1 MQRKTNFENDTAFRV
16 AINLLL
22 EDLLESI
29 DDLEDDEL
37 DPRLTA
43 GNLSVTFEDE
53 SVILLSQQTPTHE
66 LWLSAN
72 YTAWH
77 FLCIEGHWVERD
89 TGEPILTVLS
99 KLFSEKLGE
108 SVSFSL

>member
-1 MQRKTNFENDTAFRV
+1 MLRKTDFDNDTEFRLAV
-16 AINLLL
+16 NLLL
-22 EDLLESI
+22 EDLLDHV
-29 DDLEDDEL
+29 DDLDDDEL
-37 DPRLTA
+37 DPRLTS

-53 SVILLSQQTPTHE
+53 SVILLSQQTPTRE

-77 FLCIEGHWVERD
+77 FLRTGGSWVERD
-89 TGEPILTVLS
+89 TGEPLLNVLS

-108 SVSFSL
+108 TVTFSS

>member
-1 MQRKTNFENDTAFRV
+1 MPQRSDFTDDTRFRQAV
-16 AINLLL
+16 RVLL
-22 EDLLESI
+22 EELLDQV

-43 GNLSVTFEDE
+43 GNLSVTFEDT

-77 FLCIEGHWVERD
+77 FLCIEGAWVERD
-89 TGEPILTVLS
+89 TGEPMLEVLS
-99 KLFSEKLGE
+99 RLFSEKLGE

>member
-1 MQRKTNFENDTAFRV
+1 MQQRSDFEHDADFRL
-16 AINLLL
+16 AISELL
-22 EDLLESI
+22 EDLLDCV

-37 DPRLTA
+37 DPRLTP

-77 FLCIEGHWVERD
+77 FLRSGGTWVERD
-89 TGEPILTVLS
+89 SGAPLLDVLS

-108 SVSFSL
+108 TVSFSI

>member
-1 MQRKTNFENDTAFRV
+1 MPRKNDFDSETDFRRAV
-16 AINLLL
+16 TTLL
-22 EDLLESI
+22 EELLDQVDEL
-29 DDLEDDEL
+29 DDDEL

-53 SVILLSQQTPTHE
+53 SVILLSQQTPTRE

-77 FLCIEGHWVERD
+77 FLRFDGIWLERD
-89 TGEPILTVLS
+89 SGEPMLDVLS
-99 KLFSEKLGE
+99 TLFSGKLGE
-108 SVSFSL
+108 TVILTP

>member
-77 FLCIEGHWVERD
+77 FLHKGDSWVERD
-89 TGEPILTVLS
+89 TGEPLRDVLA

-108 SVSFSL
+108 TVSFTS

>member
-1 MQRKTNFENDTAFRV
+1 MPQRSDFENETGFRHAV
-16 AINLLL
+16 GTLMAELLDQFD
-22 EDLLESI
+22 E
-29 DDLEDDEL
+29 LEDDEL
-37 DPRLTA
+37 DPRLTG
-43 GNLSVTFEDE
+43 GNLSVTFGDD

-77 FLCIEGHWVERD
+77 FLCIEGIWVERD
-89 TGEPILTVLS
+89 TDEPMLDILS
-99 KLFSEKLGE
+99 RLFSEKLDE

>member
-1 MQRKTNFENDTAFRV
+1 MPQRSDFTDDTGFRQAV
-16 AINLLL
+16 GALLGV
-22 EDLLESI
+22 LLDQVDEL
-29 DDLEDDEL
+29 DDDEL

>member
-1 MQRKTNFENDTAFRV
+1 MPQRSDFETDTQFRHAV
-16 AINLLL
+16 SAILEVLLDQVDEL
-22 EDLLESI
+22 D
-29 DDLEDDEL
+29 DDEL

-43 GNLSVTFEDE
+43 GNLSVTFEDA

-77 FLCIEGHWVERD
+77 FLCIGGDWVERD
-89 TGEPILTVLS
+89 SGEPMLQVLS
-99 KLFSEKLGE
+99 RLFSEKLGE
-108 SVSFSL
+108 PVSFSL

>member
-1 MQRKTNFENDTAFRV
+1 MQRKTDFENDTAFRL
-16 AINLLL
+16 AINQLL
-22 EDLLESI
+22 EDLLDRI
-29 DDLEDDEL
+29 DNLEDDDL

-77 FLCIEGHWVERD
+77 FLHKEDSWVERD
-89 TGEPILTVLS
+89 TGEPLHDVLA

-108 SVSFSL
+108 TVSFSS